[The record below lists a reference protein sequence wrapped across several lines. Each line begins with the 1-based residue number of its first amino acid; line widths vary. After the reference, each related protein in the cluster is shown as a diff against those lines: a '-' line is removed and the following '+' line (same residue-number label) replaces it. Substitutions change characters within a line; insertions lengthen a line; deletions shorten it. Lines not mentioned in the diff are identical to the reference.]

1 MGARP
6 SPATSKLADPAGS
19 ATAAGATDAHS
30 ASHDE
35 TAPAASSTDAHSATH
50 DETSAGS
57 TAAAVAPKPY
67 DPTQPIDLSGV
78 PGVTPEEQARAENLI
93 AVTLA
98 DLPRFA
104 DYHAAEAAGYSSIGD
119 AVTGDEH
126 FINVALFDD
135 GRILDPEY
143 PESLVYEPDR
153 ATGGKKLVA
162 AMFML
167 APNQTLD
174 DVPDVGGA
182 LTQWHIHNNL
192 CFTAQGRVAGLTNQT
207 GSCPGRPEQG
217 QPGPDDPRVD
227 HAQQVRSVRRARGC
241 RCRPGEGGRDAPV
254 RHRARFARRRLSTRC
269 ALRSS
274 LVP

>member
-1 MGARP
+1 M
-6 SPATSKLADPAGS
+6 
-19 ATAAGATDAHS
+19 
-30 ASHDE
+30 
-35 TAPAASSTDAHSATH
+35 
-50 DETSAGS
+50 
-57 TAAAVAPKPY
+57 
-67 DPTQPIDLSGV
+67 
-78 PGVTPEEQARAENLI
+78 PGVTPQQQARAENLI

-126 FINVALFDD
+126 YINPTLFDD

-143 PESLVYEPDR
+143 PESLVYEPDK

-167 APNQTLD
+167 APNQTLN

-207 GSCPGRPEQG
+207 GGCPAGLNKGSQAPMIHVWITPNKCGPFAALEGVGAG
-217 QPGPDDPRVD
+217 QLK
-227 HAQQVRSVRRARGC
+227 
-241 RCRPGEGGRDAPV
+241 PGETRLCDTAHGAHDGG
-254 RHRARFARRRLSTRC
+254 
-269 ALRSS
+269 
-274 LVP
+274 